1 MLFRS
6 KGGRPRDVPITRPE
20 QWELL
25 ARVQQAVAP
34 GQFVGDAAK
43 TATQNRRRFYHV
55 MSRLGVTKR
64 QLGVVPHGLRHERA
78 NDEYEAATGHPSPVR
93 GGHDVSNV
101 TSATGRHRIAR
112 LLGHGR
118 PRISSY
124 YIGALARSRAPA
136 SSTTSVEQP
145 TGEPVASAEALDSDS
160 TDKEDDRT

>member
-1 MLFRS
+1 
-6 KGGRPRDVPITRPE
+6 
-20 QWELL
+20 
-25 ARVQQAVAP
+25 VAP

-78 NDEYEAATGHPSPVR
+78 NDEYEVATGHPSPVR
-93 GGHDVSNV
+93 GGHDVSND
-101 TSATGRHRIAR
+101 TTGRHRIAR

-124 YIGALARSRAPA
+124 YIGALARSHTPA

-145 TGEPVASAEALDSDS
+145 NGEPVAGAEALAIES